1 MKIENLK
8 IVGRN
13 ATYVY
18 DGLKYQMELTHN
30 MMLAANDDHISPNI
44 GKAKIGQVKS
54 TIVMFHR
61 IQSELLPTPEQVR
74 IDAELKRQETAL
86 KKKNKSYSALSIS
99 LKRTAI
105 SLINYLK
112 SIFFK

>member
-18 DGLKYQMELTHN
+18 DGLKYKMELTHN
-30 MMLAANDDHISPNI
+30 MMLAANDGPVSANI

-61 IQSELLPTPEQVR
+61 IQSELALTPEQVR
-74 IDAELKRQETAL
+74 IEAELKRKKTAL
-86 KKKNKSYSALSIS
+86 KKKSINYSALSIS

-105 SLINYLK
+105 FLINYLK
-112 SIFFK
+112 FIFFK

>member
-18 DGLKYQMELTHN
+18 DGLKYQMDLTHN
-30 MMLAANDDHISPNI
+30 MMLAANDEYVSANI
-44 GKAKIGQVKS
+44 GKNKIGQVKS

-86 KKKNKSYSALSIS
+86 KKKNKNYSGLSIS

-105 SLINYLK
+105 SLINY
-112 SIFFK
+112 FKTLLFK